1 MRLFPAQ
8 QALNYKLRLFL
19 LLILPYIFFGFI
31 NNGDV
36 SLQNQNY
43 KQLSNILNREIMDF
57 ILTLLEGVQGQW
69 SGGVAHSMII
79 LALTIAF
86 GVMLGR
92 IKVAGI
98 SFGVTWILFV
108 GILFAHFG
116 YTLNSDL
123 LHFVKEFGLI
133 LFVFSIGLQVGPG
146 FFSSFKSGGLT
157 LCLITCIIVF
167 FDIMTA
173 IGVHFATD
181 TPITTVTGILSGAVT
196 NTPGLG
202 AAQQAYRD
210 ITGTS
215 ATDIALGYSVAYP
228 LGVIGCILSMLAI
241 KACFYRKDITI
252 TNNETNKELKIEPIT
267 IEVKNPMIAGKTLDN
282 IRHSQNYDFVVSRIL
297 HTKTDEIE
305 IANSNSTMQ
314 VGDKFLVIVKPSQ
327 RESLLNLFG
336 SECIVDWNKAGT
348 QFKSRKII
356 VTNPKLNGVSLA
368 KLNLRSN
375 FQVNLTRVNRAGID
389 LVAAPDLRLQLG
401 DIVTVVGMD
410 SAVGSVKRILG
421 DSRKRLD
428 HPNLIPIFIGIAL
441 GCTLGSLPIFIPG
454 MSQPVKLGLAG
465 GPLIVAILISCFGPK
480 YKLVTYT
487 TMSANLMIREIGI
500 SLFLACVGLEAGK
513 AFVDTLVN
521 NNGLM
526 WVLYGAIITILPLLI
541 AGIAGRFIL
550 KIPYNTLIGVMSG
563 SCTNPPALAFAN
575 EQDKNSDKASVGYA
589 TVYPLAMFLRILTA
603 QLLILVFC

>member
-1 MRLFPAQ
+1 
-8 QALNYKLRLFL
+8 
-19 LLILPYIFFGFI
+19 
-31 NNGDV
+31 
-36 SLQNQNY
+36 
-43 KQLSNILNREIMDF
+43 MDF
-57 ILTLLEGVQGQW
+57 LMTLLEGAQGQW
-69 SGGVAHSMII
+69 SGGIAHSMII

-86 GVMLGR
+86 GVMMGR
-92 IKVAGI
+92 LKVAGI

-108 GILFAHFG
+108 GIIFSHFG
-116 YTLNSDL
+116 YSLNGDL

-146 FFSSFKSGGLT
+146 FFSSFKAGGLT
-157 LCLITCIIVF
+157 LCLITCTIVL
-167 FDIMTA
+167 FDVLTA
-173 IGVHFATD
+173 VGVHYATD

-202 AAQQAYRD
+202 AAQQAYRE

-241 KACFYRKDITI
+241 KATFYRKEVTPATTDDS
-252 TNNETNKELKIEPIT
+252 KRHDVEPLT
-267 IEVKNPMIAGKTLDN
+267 IEVKNPTIAGKTLEE

-297 HTKTDEIE
+297 HCNTKEME
-305 IANSNSTMQ
+305 IASSNSTMQ
-314 VGDKFLVIVKPSQ
+314 VGDKFLVIVRPEM
-327 RESLLNLFG
+327 RESVLNLFG
-336 SECIVDWNKAGT
+336 TECVVDWDKEGA
-348 QFKSRKII
+348 QFKSRKLI
-356 VTNPKLNGVSLA
+356 VTNPKLNGVALS
-368 KLNLRSN
+368 KLNLRQN
-375 FQVNLTRVNRAGID
+375 FKVNLTRVNRAGID
-389 LVAAPDLRLQLG
+389 LVAAPDLRLQMG
-401 DIVTVVGMD
+401 DVVTVVGMG
-410 SAVGSVKRILG
+410 SAVGSVKRVLG
-421 DSRKRLD
+421 DSRKYLD

-465 GPLIVAILISCFGPK
+465 GPLIVAILISYFGPK
-480 YKLVTYT
+480 YKLITYT
-487 TMSANLMIREIGI
+487 TTSANLMIREIGI

-513 AFVDTLVN
+513 SFVDTIVN
-521 NNGLM
+521 NGGLW

-541 AGIAGRFIL
+541 AGVVGRYIL
-550 KIPYNTLIGVMSG
+550 RIPYNTLIGVMSG

-603 QLLILVFC
+603 QLMILLFC

>member
-1 MRLFPAQ
+1 
-8 QALNYKLRLFL
+8 
-19 LLILPYIFFGFI
+19 
-31 NNGDV
+31 
-36 SLQNQNY
+36 
-43 KQLSNILNREIMDF
+43 MDF
-57 ILTLLEGVQGQW
+57 ILNLLQGNAAQW
-69 SGGVAHSMII
+69 SGGIAHSMII
-79 LALTIAF
+79 LAFTIAF

-92 IKVAGI
+92 VKVAGI

-108 GILFAHFG
+108 GIIFSHFG
-116 YTLNSDL
+116 YTLDGDL

-146 FFSSFKSGGLT
+146 FFSSFKSGGIT
-157 LCLITCIIVF
+157 LCAITCIIVLC
-167 FDIMTA
+167 DVLA
-173 IGVHFATD
+173 ALGVHFATG

-202 AAQQAYRD
+202 AAQQAYRE

-241 KACFYRKDITI
+241 KAVFYKKDIIPAHDDTKKDL
-252 TNNETNKELKIEPIT
+252 NVEPLT
-267 IEVKNPMIAGKTLDN
+267 IEIKNPTIAGKTLAS
-282 IRHSQNYDFVVSRIL
+282 IHRTLNYDFVVSRIM
-297 HTKTDEIE
+297 HSTTKAIE
-305 IANSNSTMQ
+305 IADSNSTMQ
-314 VGDKFLVIVKPSQ
+314 VGDKILVIVKPSQ
-327 RESLLNLFG
+327 RESILNLFG
-336 SECIVDWNKAGT
+336 SECIVDWDKADG

-356 VTNPKLNGVSLA
+356 VTNPKLNGIALSKLSL
-368 KLNLRSN
+368 RQN
-375 FQVNLTRVNRAGID
+375 FKVNLTRVNRAGID
-389 LVAAPDLRLQLG
+389 LVAAPELRLQLG
-401 DIVTVVGMD
+401 DVVTVVGLD
-410 SAVGSVKRILG
+410 SSVGSVKRILG

-441 GCTLGSLPIFIPG
+441 GCILGSLPIFVPG

-465 GPLIVAILISCFGPK
+465 GPLVVAILISYFGPK
-480 YKLVTYT
+480 YRLVTYT

-513 AFVDTLVN
+513 GFVDTIVN
-521 NNGLM
+521 NGGM
-526 WVLYGAIITILPLLI
+526 WWVLYGAFITIVPLII
-541 AGIAGRFIL
+541 AGTVGRFGF
-550 KIPYNTLIGVMSG
+550 KIPYITLIGVMSG

-603 QLLILVFC
+603 QLIILIFC

>member
-1 MRLFPAQ
+1 
-8 QALNYKLRLFL
+8 
-19 LLILPYIFFGFI
+19 
-31 NNGDV
+31 
-36 SLQNQNY
+36 
-43 KQLSNILNREIMDF
+43 MDF
-57 ILTLLEGVQGQW
+57 ILALLEGAQGQW

-92 IKVAGI
+92 IKAAGI

-116 YTLNSDL
+116 CTLDSNL

-146 FFSSFKSGGLT
+146 FFSSFKSGGIT
-157 LCLITCIIVF
+157 LCMLTCTIVL
-167 FDIMTA
+167 FDILAA
-173 IGVHFATD
+173 IGVYFATD

-241 KACFYRKDITI
+241 KPLLYRKDVAAIAD
-252 TNNETNKELKIEPIT
+252 ESKKELKVEPLT
-267 IEVKNPMIAGKTLDN
+267 IEVKNPTIAGKTLED
-282 IRHSQNYDFVVSRIL
+282 IRRTQNYDFVVSRIM
-297 HTKTDEIE
+297 HNATKEIE

-314 VGDKFLVIVKPSQ
+314 VGDKFLVIVRPSQ

-336 SECIVDWNKAGT
+336 TECIVDWNKAGA
-348 QFKSRKII
+348 QFKSKKLI
-356 VTNPKLNGVSLA
+356 VTNPKLNGVALA
-368 KLNLRSN
+368 KLNLRNN

-421 DSRKRLD
+421 DSRKHLD
-428 HPNLIPIFIGIAL
+428 HPNLIPIFIGIAI
-441 GCTLGSLPIFIPG
+441 GCALGSLPIFIPG

-465 GPLIVAILISCFGPK
+465 GPLVVAILISYFGPK

-521 NNGLM
+521 NNGFM
-526 WVLYGAIITILPLLI
+526 WVLYGAIITIAPLLI
-541 AGIAGRFIL
+541 AGIAGRFIF
-550 KIPYNTLIGVMSG
+550 KIPYNTLTGVMSG

-603 QLLILVFC
+603 QLMILIFC

>member
-1 MRLFPAQ
+1 
-8 QALNYKLRLFL
+8 
-19 LLILPYIFFGFI
+19 
-31 NNGDV
+31 
-36 SLQNQNY
+36 
-43 KQLSNILNREIMDF
+43 MDF
-57 ILTLLEGVQGQW
+57 LLTLLEGVQGQW

-86 GVMLGR
+86 GVMMGR
-92 IKVAGI
+92 FKIAGI

-108 GILFAHFG
+108 GILFSHFG

-146 FFSSFKSGGLT
+146 FFSSFKAGGIT
-157 LCLITCIIVF
+157 LCTVTCIIVL
-167 FDIMTA
+167 FDVLTA
-173 IGVHFATD
+173 IGVHFITD

-210 ITGTS
+210 ITGSS

-241 KACFYRKDITI
+241 KSVFYRKDITS
-252 TNNETNKELKIEPIT
+252 TTTDSKKELKVDPLT
-267 IEVKNPMIAGKTLDN
+267 IEVKNPTIAGKTLAS

-297 HTKTDEIE
+297 HADTKEIE
-305 IANSNSTMQ
+305 IANSDSTMQ

-327 RESLLNLFG
+327 RESILNLFG
-336 SECIVDWNKAGT
+336 TECIVDWDKAGA
-348 QFKSRKII
+348 QFKAKKLI
-356 VTNPKLNGVSLA
+356 VTNPKLNGVQLS
-368 KLNLRSN
+368 KLNLRNN
-375 FQVNLTRVNRAGID
+375 FKVNLTRVNRAGID
-389 LVAAPDLRLQLG
+389 LVAAPELRLQLG
-401 DIVTVVGMD
+401 DIVTVVGLD
-410 SAVGSVKRILG
+410 SAVGNVKRILG
-421 DSRKRLD
+421 DSRKHLD

-441 GCTLGSLPIFIPG
+441 GCIFGSLPIFIPG

-465 GPLIVAILISCFGPK
+465 GPLIVAILISYFGPK
-480 YKLVTYT
+480 YKVVTYT

-521 NNGLM
+521 NNGFM

-541 AGIAGRFIL
+541 AGTVGRFIL

-575 EQDKNSDKASVGYA
+575 EQDKNSDSASVGYA

-603 QLLILVFC
+603 QLMILLFC

>member
-1 MRLFPAQ
+1 
-8 QALNYKLRLFL
+8 
-19 LLILPYIFFGFI
+19 
-31 NNGDV
+31 
-36 SLQNQNY
+36 
-43 KQLSNILNREIMDF
+43 MDF
-57 ILTLLEGVQGQW
+57 LLTLLEGVQGQW
-69 SGGVAHSMII
+69 SGGIAHSMII

-108 GILFAHFG
+108 GIIFAHFG
-116 YTLNSDL
+116 YSLDGNL

-146 FFSSFKSGGLT
+146 FFSSFKAGGLT
-157 LCLITCIIVF
+157 LCLLTCTIVL
-167 FDIMTA
+167 FDVLA
-173 IGVHFATD
+173 AVSVHYATD

-202 AAQQAYRD
+202 AAQQAYRE
-210 ITGTS
+210 ITGES

-241 KACFYRKDITI
+241 KATLYRKDIVPENTD
-252 TNNETNKELKIEPIT
+252 NSKGHDVAPLT
-267 IEVKNPMIAGKTLDN
+267 IEVKNPTIAGKTLED
-282 IRHSQNYDFVVSRIL
+282 IRRTQNYDFVVSRIL
-297 HTKTDEIE
+297 HCNTKEME
-305 IANSNSTMQ
+305 IANSDSTMQ
-314 VGDKFLVIVKPSQ
+314 VGDKFLVIVKPAM
-327 RESLLNLFG
+327 RESVLNLFG
-336 SECIVDWNKAGT
+336 TECTVDWDKEGA

-356 VTNPKLNGVSLA
+356 VTNPKLNGVALS
-368 KLNLRSN
+368 KLNLRHN
-375 FQVNLTRVNRAGID
+375 FKVNLTRVNRAGID
-389 LVAAPDLRLQLG
+389 LVAAPDLRLQMG
-401 DIVTVVGMD
+401 DVVTVVGMD
-410 SAVGSVKRILG
+410 SAVGSVKRVLG
-421 DSRKRLD
+421 DSRKFLD

-441 GCTLGSLPIFIPG
+441 GCALGSLPIFIPG

-465 GPLIVAILISCFGPK
+465 GPLIVAILISYFGPK

-487 TMSANLMIREIGI
+487 TTSANLMIREIGI

-513 AFVDTLVN
+513 SFVDTIVN
-521 NNGLM
+521 NGGM
-526 WVLYGAIITILPLLI
+526 WWVLYGAIITIVPLLI
-541 AGIAGRFIL
+541 AGIVGRFIL
-550 KIPYNTLIGVMSG
+550 RIPYNTLIGVMSG

-603 QLLILVFC
+603 QLMILLFC

>member
-1 MRLFPAQ
+1 
-8 QALNYKLRLFL
+8 
-19 LLILPYIFFGFI
+19 
-31 NNGDV
+31 
-36 SLQNQNY
+36 
-43 KQLSNILNREIMDF
+43 MDF
-57 ILTLLEGVQGQW
+57 IMTLLEGAQGQW
-69 SGGVAHSMII
+69 SGGIAHSMII

-92 IKVAGI
+92 IKIAGI

-108 GILFAHFG
+108 GIFFSHFG
-116 YTLNSDL
+116 YTLNGDL

-133 LFVFSIGLQVGPG
+133 LFVFSIGLQVGPS

-157 LCLITCIIVF
+157 LCLVTCAIVL
-167 FDIMTA
+167 FDVLSA
-173 IGVHFATD
+173 IGIYFATD

-202 AAQQAYRD
+202 AAQQAYRE

-241 KACFYRKDITI
+241 KGLFYKKDITPSVD
-252 TNNETNKELKIEPIT
+252 NSKKELSVEPLT
-267 IEVKNPMIAGKTLDN
+267 IRVINPAIVGKTLEE
-282 IRHSQNYDFVVSRIL
+282 IRRSQKYDFVVSRIL
-297 HTKTDEIE
+297 HATTGEME
-305 IANSNSTMQ
+305 IANSNSTLQ
-314 VGDKFLVIVKPSQ
+314 PGDKFLVIAHPSLH
-327 RESLLNLFG
+327 ESLLNLFG
-336 SECIVDWNKAGT
+336 TECIVDWNKAGA

-356 VTNPKLNGVSLA
+356 VTNPKLNGVALS
-368 KLNLRSN
+368 KLSLRSN

-389 LVAAPDLRLQLG
+389 LVASPELRLQMG
-401 DIVTVVGMD
+401 DIVTVVGLD
-410 SAVGSVKRILG
+410 SAVGNVKRILG
-421 DSRKRLD
+421 DSRKHLD
-428 HPNLIPIFIGIAL
+428 HPNIISIFIGIAL
-441 GCTLGSLPIFIPG
+441 GCALGSLPIFIPG

-465 GPLIVAILISCFGPK
+465 GPLVVAILISYFGPK
-480 YKLVTYT
+480 YKIVTYT
-487 TMSANLMIREIGI
+487 TVSANLMIREIGI

-521 NNGLM
+521 NGGLW
-526 WVLYGAIITILPLLI
+526 WVLYGAIITVTPLII
-541 AGIAGRFIL
+541 AGILGRFIL

-575 EQDKNSDKASVGYA
+575 EQNKNSDNAAVGYA

-603 QLLILVFC
+603 QLLILIFC